1 MPEKIRELSPPRGL
15 SRAFF
20 RFPIYIYRLGLGG
33 IFGRRMLL
41 LNHTGRVSGL
51 PRQNMLE
58 VVNHDPDTGTFV
70 VNAGFGPDSDWYR
83 NLMAHPAASIVVGR
97 KKIDVRAEQLAPA
110 KAGPLML
117 NFVRQHPQEARL
129 VRQLGYEVDGSD
141 EDWIALGEE
150 LILIALRPR

>member
-51 PRQNMLE
+51 PRQAMLE

>member
-33 IFGRRMLL
+33 IFGKRMLL

-51 PRQNMLE
+51 PRQAMLE
-58 VVNHDPDTGTFV
+58 VVHHDPDTGTFV

-83 NLMAHPAASIVVGR
+83 NLMAHPDASIVVGR

-110 KAGPLML
+110 EAGPLML
-117 NFVRQHPQEARL
+117 NFVRQHPQEARF

>member
-33 IFGRRMLL
+33 IFGKRMLL

-51 PRQNMLE
+51 PRQAMLE

-83 NLMAHPAASIVVGR
+83 NLLAKPDASIVVGR

-110 KAGPLML
+110 EAGPLML
-117 NFVRQHPQEARL
+117 NFVRQHPQEARF
-129 VRQLGYEVDGSD
+129 VRHLGDEVDGSD
-141 EDWIALGEE
+141 EDWLALWEE

>member
-33 IFGRRMLL
+33 IFGKRMLL

-51 PRQNMLE
+51 PRQAMLE

-83 NLMAHPAASIVVGR
+83 NLMAHPDASIVVGR
-97 KKIDVRAEQLAPA
+97 KKIDVRAEQLAPTE
-110 KAGPLML
+110 AGPLML
-117 NFVRQHPQEARL
+117 NFVRQHPQEARF

>member
-33 IFGRRMLL
+33 IFGKRMLL

-51 PRQNMLE
+51 PRQAMLE

-83 NLMAHPAASIVVGR
+83 NLMAHPDASIVVGR
-97 KKIDVRAEQLAPA
+97 KKIDVRAEELAPTE
-110 KAGPLML
+110 AGPLML
-117 NFVRQHPQEARL
+117 NFVRQHPQEARF